1 MILIFSF
8 TILNHKGKNLN
19 GYLLFVLMYY
29 VLKLL
34 IRYNEDLS
42 MFWNSPRWDEQN
54 PKRNF
59 KHKGSV
65 YIWTWFDNC
74 EQRFVM

>member
-1 MILIFSF
+1 MNILNFSLLNFQMILIFSF

-34 IRYNEDLS
+34 IRYNEDL
-42 MFWNSPRWDEQN
+42 FGLEIVQDEMN
-54 PKRNF
+54 KILKEF
-59 KHKGSV
+59 
-65 YIWTWFDNC
+65 
-74 EQRFVM
+74 